1 MMHVGGG
8 WVALDE
14 YLVKND
20 LGRGGGWERG
30 RLSPQ
35 GRDWRTEEEK
45 PWALPWQGGGYLLCL
60 CPSGVSGQPRED

>member
-35 GRDWRTEEEK
+35 G
-45 PWALPWQGGGYLLCL
+45 
-60 CPSGVSGQPRED
+60 